1 MNAEEIKNRTGTLI
15 KRLYRSSERE
25 PLPETFVLL
34 GEGGIL
40 DSVAM
45 LELIVGIE
53 REFGVTVQ
61 SEDICPENFRDVEC
75 ISRFILRSLP

>member
-1 MNAEEIKNRTGTLI
+1 MNAEEIKSRTGKLI
-15 KRLYRSSERE
+15 KRLYRSDERE
-25 PLPETFVLL
+25 PLPEADVLL

-53 REFGVTVQ
+53 REFGVTVL
-61 SEDICPENFRDVEC
+61 SEDISPENFRDLESL
-75 ISRFILRSLP
+75 SRFILRNLP